1 MQPSESEDPQR
12 SALPSAEAALQRFGR
27 PLLRQ
32 LGQLAGDAGVAEE
45 LTRETLVR
53 LCTGGDPDLSSLP
66 APARASVTATRV
78 WRARGA
84 EHAARDAERALA
96 WLVAVEGLGEREVAL
111 ALEEPVESVAARV
124 ARARSDGAA
133 REALRALPEPELSV
147 ALLRSVPLAV
157 ARAAKGGRGASRESR
172 ASLPVPRS
180 RRSLAIAAAVAVS
193 LVLAL
198 ALFARLPQRPP
209 PEPPARSAP
218 PPIAELPIAPPTPP
232 PPPPPTAEASPPPPK
247 PRTEEAML
255 PEAAEDAPTLEDFAV
270 IELLDLLDALG
281 DLEGGRG

>member
-1 MQPSESEDPQR
+1 MQPGESEDPQR
-12 SALPSAEAALQRFGR
+12 GELASAEAALRRFGR

-32 LGQLAGDAGVAEE
+32 LGHLGGDPGLAEE

-53 LCTGGDPDLSSLP
+53 LCTYGDPDLASLP
-66 APARASVTATRV
+66 PPARASVTATRV
-78 WRARGA
+78 WRARGGDA
-84 EHAARDAERALA
+84 AARDADRALL
-96 WLVAVEGLGEREVAL
+96 WLVAVDGLGEREVAL
-111 ALEEPVESVAARV
+111 ALEAPVESLAARV

-157 ARAAKGGRGASRESR
+157 ARAAKGRHGASPGTH
-172 ASLPVPRS
+172 ASLPLPRS

-209 PEPPARSAP
+209 AEPPARSVPPPTAERPAP
-218 PPIAELPIAPPTPP
+218 PAPP
-232 PPPPPTAEASPPPPK
+232 PPPPPTTAEAEPPPPK
-247 PRTEEAML
+247 PRSEQAML
-255 PEAAEDAPTLEDFAV
+255 PEGVEDAPTLEDFAV